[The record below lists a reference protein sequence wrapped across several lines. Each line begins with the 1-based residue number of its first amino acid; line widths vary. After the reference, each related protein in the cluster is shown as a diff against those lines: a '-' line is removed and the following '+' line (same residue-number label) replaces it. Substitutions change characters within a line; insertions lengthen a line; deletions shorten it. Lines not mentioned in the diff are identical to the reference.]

1 MKNIWKESHILERII
16 FYYIKFSN
24 NSREHKLM
32 TRVKRGYVARKRRK
46 NILTLTSGSRGTH
59 SKLFRTANQQGMRAL
74 ASSHRDRGRKKR
86 DLRRLWITRLNA
98 AARDNGISYNRLI
111 QYLYKNG
118 IFLNRKILAQMA
130 ILDKLALST
139 IIEIVIGRE
148 REK

>member
-1 MKNIWKESHILERII
+1 
-16 FYYIKFSN
+16 
-24 NSREHKLM
+24 M